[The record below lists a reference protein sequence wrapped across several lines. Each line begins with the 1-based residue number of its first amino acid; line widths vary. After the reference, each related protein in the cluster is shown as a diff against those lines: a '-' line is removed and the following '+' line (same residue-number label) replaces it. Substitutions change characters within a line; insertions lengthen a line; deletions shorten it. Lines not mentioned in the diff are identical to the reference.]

1 MAKYIY
7 PALFTPEDNG
17 SYSVNF
23 PDIDGCF
30 TCGDNLEDALFMA
43 NDALSLVLMD
53 LEDRKEEIPEPSNIN
68 ELKTSGNSF
77 VSLVQCNTT
86 QYRKLLRNKAVK
98 KTLSIP
104 EWLNEAAMAA
114 GINFSQVLQDAL
126 KEKIGI
132 V

>member
-53 LEDRKEEIPEPSNIN
+53 LEDRKENIPEPSNIN
-68 ELKTSGNSF
+68 ALKTSDNSF

-104 EWLNEAAMAA
+104 EWLNEAAIAA